1 MYNYGIGG
9 NEVKLDASEAIA
21 DIASNRTLLV
31 QKLTVND
38 AVKPEAVYDLKNVE
52 EVFAHFKPQCTV
64 EFQDEEGKTKS
75 EDLHFSNLGD
85 FGVKSVIDQSLFLT
99 NLNVE
104 VEQYQKIAKQF
115 KSNKVLKSLVE
126 NPEGKQ
132 TLKEVLTALLHELES
147 AETNE

>member
-21 DIASNRTLLV
+21 DIANNRTLLV
-31 QKLTVND
+31 QKLTMND

-52 EVFAHFKPQCTV
+52 EVFAHFKPQCNV
-64 EFQDEEGKTKS
+64 DFQTEEGTTKS
-75 EDLHFSNLGD
+75 EELHFSNLGD
-85 FGVKSVIDQSLFLT
+85 FGVKSVIDQSNFLT

-104 VEQYQKIAKQF
+104 VEQYHKIAKQF

-126 NPEGKQ
+126 NPESKQ
-132 TLKEVLTALLHELES
+132 AFKDVLTALLHELNSSE
-147 AETNE
+147 EK